1 MTELT
6 GYVTA
11 ILTNAGSLISS
22 LFTASGDTPAVI
34 NVVAALPIVSGIIG
48 VVVSATRKAKG

>member
-11 ILTNAGSLISS
+11 ILTNAGTLISS
-22 LFTASGDTPAVI
+22 LFTNSGETPAVI
-34 NVVAALPIVSGIIG
+34 NAVAALPIVSGIIG
-48 VVVSATRKAKG
+48 IVVAATRKAKG